1 MAFLVRKLHLLEDL
15 YYFCDADESVSED
28 LEKNSTIDRSEKLY
42 AYKTT
47 VDKKNLEPKPEDF
60 LREKKFLGYRTFDT
74 GDFSLAKASYFF
86 VQAQEPNETAFQ
98 KAAEAIYLEALWQNI
113 RFVDDLFY
121 LRILEEGGK
130 MLFQILR
137 TIETKGTI

>member
-15 YYFCDADESVSED
+15 YYFCDADESASKD
-28 LEKNSTIDRSEKLY
+28 LEKRGKIDTSEKLY
-42 AYKTT
+42 IYKTS

-60 LREKKFLGYRTFDT
+60 LREKKFLGYRSFDAD
-74 GDFSLAKASYFF
+74 GFSLAKADYLF

-98 KAAEAIYLEALWQNI
+98 KAAEAIHLEALWQNL
-113 RFVDDLFY
+113 RFVDDFFY
-121 LRILEEGGK
+121 LRILEEDGK

-137 TIETKGTI
+137 AIEK